1 MKKFVFVIVS
11 FFLLFN
17 DSKVI
22 LAMENNRPQ
31 EQEELKSLRSA
42 IIDSV
47 NNNKFEDLIPYLHKN
62 FVITMIDQ
70 KTLKNV
76 SQFKEYFKNLLHSK
90 NAILAKIIINPKGD
104 GPPVFFGEK
113 VAFNTG
119 SSSDT
124 YITKSGHEVV
134 IDTRWT
140 STLLKENGKWKLF
153 RLHAGGDILDNPLI
167 NAAKE
172 NLYIFGGVGIAIG
185 FIVGFFIAKVGGSRK
200 KQTA

>member
-62 FVITMIDQ
+62 RPE
-70 KTLKNV
+70 N
-76 SQFKEYFKNLLHSK
+76 FKKCFT
-90 NAILAKIIINPKGD
+90 I
-104 GPPVFFGEK
+104 
-113 VAFNTG
+113 
-119 SSSDT
+119 
-124 YITKSGHEVV
+124 
-134 IDTRWT
+134 
-140 STLLKENGKWKLF
+140 
-153 RLHAGGDILDNPLI
+153 
-167 NAAKE
+167 
-172 NLYIFGGVGIAIG
+172 
-185 FIVGFFIAKVGGSRK
+185 
-200 KQTA
+200 

>member
-153 RLHAGGDILDNPLI
+153 RL
-167 NAAKE
+167 
-172 NLYIFGGVGIAIG
+172 
-185 FIVGFFIAKVGGSRK
+185 
-200 KQTA
+200 

>member
-1 MKKFVFVIVS
+1 M
-11 FFLLFN
+11 
-17 DSKVI
+17 
-22 LAMENNRPQ
+22 
-31 EQEELKSLRSA
+31 
-42 IIDSV
+42 
-47 NNNKFEDLIPYLHKN
+47 
-62 FVITMIDQ
+62 
-70 KTLKNV
+70 
-76 SQFKEYFKNLLHSK
+76 LHSK

-124 YITKSGHEVV
+124 YITKSGDEVV